1 MKKRNL
7 IFAIVTTLVL
17 VTIAC
22 NALSTA
28 PATPQGWQPGHPPQ
42 PPNPGQPPAPTQ
54 PSGPQPGGQGPA
66 PTQPSGPQSGG
77 QGPAPSELSLIDQ
90 TATVPGNGGNAEV
103 SFKASNGQRI
113 QILLSTSNPG
123 MQPYA
128 SLQYPDGTSV
138 YNPPINTAAN
148 GANQV
153 EIMINQTGQYTL
165 TLFDGSNQGG
175 TVSVKVVALK

>member
-1 MKKRNL
+1 MKKHNL
-7 IFAIVTTLVL
+7 IFTIITALVL

-22 NALSTA
+22 NVLSTA

-66 PTQPSGPQSGG
+66 P
-77 QGPAPSELSLIDQ
+77 SELSLIDQ
-90 TATVPGNGGNAEV
+90 TVTVPGNGGNAEV

>member
-1 MKKRNL
+1 MKKHNS
-7 IFAIVTTLVL
+7 IFAITTVL
-17 VTIAC
+17 ALITIAC
-22 NALSTA
+22 NVLSTA

-42 PPNPGQPPAPTQ
+42 PPIPGQSRTPTQ
-54 PSGPQPGGQGPA
+54 PSDQPPGA
-66 PTQPSGPQSGG
+66 
-77 QGPAPSELSLIDQ
+77 QGPAPSELSLLDQ
-90 TATVPGNGGNAEV
+90 MVTIPGSGGNAEV

-113 QILLSTSNPG
+113 QILLSASNTSV
-123 MQPYA
+123 QPYA

-148 GANQV
+148 GVNQV